1 MRCALPAGSS
11 PGETRFSLPR
21 SSHGMTPSC
30 AICAGARLTANGTV
44 RTSTL
49 KSRPSLLEMTEEE
62 KYSAFLS
69 GLQLRWFSPREVMN
83 YAKSTRNG
91 VPNSLPPED
100 LWTNLPPTL
109 WVIDSLRE
117 SVGLPI
123 RLTSIYRSPAYNKAV
138 GGSSGSFHMKN
149 AAIDFQVDGMGPQQ
163 AFNALNKMRHA
174 GSWHG
179 GLGAY
184 ETFTHCDAGLRLS
197 NATW

>member
-1 MRCALPAGSS
+1 MS
-11 PGETRFSLPR
+11 
-21 SSHGMTPSC
+21 
-30 AICAGARLTANGTV
+30 V
-44 RTSTL
+44 
-49 KSRPSLLEMTEEE
+49 E
-62 KYSAFLS
+62 KEYEAFLS
-69 GLQLRWFSPREVMN
+69 GLQLRWLRPHEVMN

-91 VPNSLPPED
+91 ESNSLPPAD

-117 SVGLPI
+117 SINLPI

-149 AAIDFQVDGMGPQQ
+149 AAIDFQVDGMSPQQ

-174 GSWHG
+174 GSWQG
-179 GLGAY
+179 GLGSY
-184 ETFTHCDAGLRLS
+184 PTFTHCDAGLRGR